1 MEGGKS
7 RLERAR
13 KTARRRRG
21 CAGARRQRMDALQ
34 YRRYSAAVL
43 FTEERRKKAARVSLG
58 SLRKPETI
66 ICFCLISQIESYKYL
81 YVSLIAIIIK

>member
-1 MEGGKS
+1 VGGGKS

-21 CAGARRQRMDALQ
+21 CAGARGERMAALQ
-34 YRRYSAAVL
+34 YRHYSAAVL
-43 FTEERRKKAARVSLG
+43 FTEGRRKKTARVSPG

-66 ICFCLISQIESYKYL
+66 V
-81 YVSLIAIIIK
+81 VSA

>member
-1 MEGGKS
+1 VGGGKS

-21 CAGARRQRMDALQ
+21 CAGGGRQRVAALQ

-43 FTEERRKKAARVSLG
+43 FTEGRREKVARVSPG
-58 SLRKPETI
+58 SLQEAGNNNM
-66 ICFCLISQIESYKYL
+66 FLL
-81 YVSLIAIIIK
+81 NLL